1 MTVER
6 TSRSETETLQ
16 LAACLARRLSA
27 GDVVCL
33 EGPLGSGKTCFVRGL
48 ATGLGLD
55 PAEVSSPTFVIW
67 RRYEDL
73 LVRALRSGLR
83 PHKRWGGVAADS
95 VGRDSQTQAALALV
109 HVDAFRL
116 GGPDDLDTVG
126 WEELL
131 EAPDTVIAV
140 EWPSRITAAL
150 PPRRITVV
158 MSHVAESTRRLI
170 LDAPPGI
177 ASTWEGGNV

>member
-6 TSRSETETLQ
+6 TSHSESETLR

-33 EGPLGSGKTCFVRGL
+33 EGPMGSGKTCFVRGL

-55 PAEVSSPTFVIW
+55 PKEVSSPTFVIW
-67 RRYEDL
+67 QRYEDH
-73 LVRALRSGLR
+73 A
-83 PHKRWGGVAADS
+83 P
-95 VGRDSQTQAALALV
+95 LALV

-126 WEELL
+126 WDELL

-150 PPRRITVV
+150 PPRRINVV
-158 MSHVAESTRRLI
+158 MTHVAENTRHI
-170 LDAPPGI
+170 ALDAPDKI
-177 ASTWEGGNV
+177 ASTWEGTND

>member
-6 TSRSETETLQ
+6 TSHSETQTLQ
-16 LAACLARRLSA
+16 LAACLARQLSA

-55 PAEVSSPTFVIW
+55 PTAVNSPTFVIW
-67 RRYEDL
+67 QRYQE
-73 LVRALRSGLR
+73 
-83 PHKRWGGVAADS
+83 
-95 VGRDSQTQAALALV
+95 TQAALSLV
-109 HVDAFRL
+109 HLDAFRL
-116 GGPDDLDTVG
+116 GGPDDLDSVG

-131 EAPDTVIAV
+131 ETPNTVIAV

-150 PPRRITVV
+150 PARRIDVV
-158 MSHVAESTRRLI
+158 MTHVGQSTRRI
-170 LDAPPGI
+170 AVDTPPEI
-177 ASTWEGGNV
+177 ASTWEGADE

>member
-1 MTVER
+1 MIER
-6 TSRSETETLQ
+6 TSHSETETVR

-27 GDVVCL
+27 GDVICL

-67 RRYEDL
+67 RRY
-73 LVRALRSGLR
+73 LVGALRSGLR
-83 PHKRWGGVAADS
+83 PHTRSGGVA
-95 VGRDSQTQAALALV
+95 RTHPALTLV
-109 HVDAFRL
+109 HLDAFRL

-131 EAPDTVIAV
+131 EAPDTVIAI

-158 MSHVAESTRRLI
+158 MSHVAESTRRLT
-170 LDAPPGI
+170 LDAPPEI